1 MGSRDKGRGNQ
12 FGSTLLIN
20 RKEESGQIQS
30 AGIFDAEIQ
39 LSSLTVNTIF
49 AMLGKDRRQL
59 KIMLK
64 FSSGFQ
70 EYQLKEGLTKHRT

>member
-1 MGSRDKGRGNQ
+1 MGSRGKGRGNQ

-20 RKEESGQIQS
+20 RKEESGQIKS

-49 AMLGKDRRQL
+49 AMLGKNRRQFE
-59 KIMLK
+59 IK
-64 FSSGFQ
+64 FISGFQ
-70 EYQLKEGLTKHRT
+70 EYQVKEGLTRHRT